1 MDSHPNL
8 GKGPADGIRTSVDA
22 SIADGGGSSGGGGV
36 PPSATV
42 AGAAAA
48 IALAAKQDQQNPP
61 PQQQQPPQQQPQQQ
75 RQQQQQQTQQLQ
87 RQQQEAAAGA
97 AAAAGS
103 AVGGDEA
110 RLADGMAGLSVEGLG
125 GSSAVAGGNNLGAG
139 AASGAPGALQ
149 LVMLQ
154 QDNENL
160 VAKVSALEQSL
171 QQLLNNQG
179 GARVRTWSAR
189 MLLMAREPRW
199 RSVRVL
205 VQLLLLGRT
214 LIASV
219 ASQKRNSRVP
229 LLLGVRDV

>member
-1 MDSHPNL
+1 
-8 GKGPADGIRTSVDA
+8 
-22 SIADGGGSSGGGGV
+22 
-36 PPSATV
+36 
-42 AGAAAA
+42 
-48 IALAAKQDQQNPP
+48 
-61 PQQQQPPQQQPQQQ
+61 
-75 RQQQQQQTQQLQ
+75 
-87 RQQQEAAAGA
+87 
-97 AAAAGS
+97 
-103 AVGGDEA
+103 
-110 RLADGMAGLSVEGLG
+110 MAGLSVEGLG
-125 GSSAVAGGNNLGAG
+125 GSSAMAGGNNLGAG

-160 VAKVSALEQSL
+160 VAKVSALEQSP

-205 VQLLLLGRT
+205 VQLLLRGRT

-219 ASQKRNSRVP
+219 ASQKRNSRVLLP
-229 LLLGVRDV
+229 LGLRNV